1 MQTVSSI
8 SLAGGQGK
16 TTMVLFVARLIA
28 AKGHTVLAVDADP
41 QSSLTTFLGFTVEPD
56 SPTLLEVLKKQVD
69 TKDGIYETRYDNL
82 FLIPSDDA
90 LDTVQDYLAGSG
102 TGALTLGRRLKSV
115 AKLFDYCL
123 IDAPPQRSQI
133 SLTVIGASDGLMIP
147 VEASVKGLQSLIRT
161 LELINELK
169 EEDETFGGRVLG
181 VVPFRDRWVG
191 LRRTTE
197 SESNIESMK
206 QITTQWFEE
215 DLVLPSIRE
224 SEKFKQA
231 INRGLTLHEMGQED
245 LAYPIEVLVDK
256 IYSLDGKHDKSWHSF
271 ADYIQVAP

>member
-1 MQTVSSI
+1 MHPRSDLLSSSSP
-8 SLAGGQGK
+8 SL
-16 TTMVLFVARLIA
+16 
-28 AKGHTVLAVDADP
+28 
-41 QSSLTTFLGFTVEPD
+41 
-56 SPTLLEVLKKQVD
+56 
-69 TKDGIYETRYDNL
+69 
-82 FLIPSDDA
+82 
-90 LDTVQDYLAGSG
+90 
-102 TGALTLGRRLKSV
+102 
-115 AKLFDYCL
+115 
-123 IDAPPQRSQI
+123 SQI

-181 VVPFRDRWVG
+181 VVPFRDLLPSSSASYRWVG

-206 QITTQWFEE
+206 QITTQWFEK

-245 LAYPIEVLVDK
+245 LAYPIEVL
-256 IYSLDGKHDKSWHSF
+256 SRW
-271 ADYIQVAP
+271 A

>member
-1 MQTVSSI
+1 MQTVSSV

-16 TTMVLFVARLIA
+16 TTVVLFVARLLA
-28 AKGHTVLAVDADP
+28 QQGHTVLVVDADP
-41 QSSLTTFLGFTVEPD
+41 QSSLTTFLGHQVEPD
-56 SPTLLEVLKKQVD
+56 SPTLLEVLKKQVSAE
-69 TKDGIYETRYDNL
+69 DGIYKTRHDNL

-102 TGALTLGRRLKSV
+102 TGAFTLKRRLAGV

-123 IDAPPQRSQI
+123 VDAPPQRSQI
-133 SLTVIGASDGLMIP
+133 CLTVIGASAALMLPI
-147 VEASVKGLQSLIRT
+147 ETSVKGLQSLIRT
-161 LELINELK
+161 LELIRELRDDQ
-169 EEDETFGGRVLG
+169 EAFNGTILG

-206 QITTQWFEE
+206 QIMQEWFNE
-215 DLVLPSIRE
+215 DLILPSIRE

-231 INRGLTLHEMGQED
+231 INRGQTLHQMGQSD
-245 LAYPIEVLVDK
+245 LAYPIEVLVEK
-256 IYSLDGKHDKSWHSF
+256 IVALEKSHD
-271 ADYIQVAP
+271 

>member
-1 MQTVSSI
+1 MMQTVSSI

-28 AKGHTVLAVDADP
+28 AKGHTVLAIDADP

-115 AKLFDYCL
+115 AKLFNYCL
-123 IDAPPQRSQI
+123 IDAPPQRSAVKQQRFAI
-133 SLTVIGASDGLMIP
+133 ANFPDGNWC
-147 VEASVKGLQSLIRT
+147 V
-161 LELINELK
+161 
-169 EEDETFGGRVLG
+169 
-181 VVPFRDRWVG
+181 
-191 LRRTTE
+191 
-197 SESNIESMK
+197 
-206 QITTQWFEE
+206 
-215 DLVLPSIRE
+215 
-224 SEKFKQA
+224 
-231 INRGLTLHEMGQED
+231 
-245 LAYPIEVLVDK
+245 
-256 IYSLDGKHDKSWHSF
+256 
-271 ADYIQVAP
+271 

>member
-16 TTMVLFVARLIA
+16 TTMVLFVARLLA
-28 AKGHTVLAVDADP
+28 AKGHTVLAIDADP

-115 AKLFDYCL
+115 AKLFNYCV

-147 VEASVKGLQSLIRT
+147 VEASVKGLQSLIRS

-256 IYSLDGKHDKSWHSF
+256 IYSLEGKHDKS
-271 ADYIQVAP
+271 